1 MKISVKYAVTGALS
15 GAANG
20 FFGAGGGLFLV
31 PLLISWCGMEQK
43 RAFATSVAVI
53 FPLCAV
59 SAVIYWLKGGLP
71 IAQAVPYLL
80 GGAAGG
86 VLAGK
91 LFGRVKAD
99 WLRRAFGVLILYG
112 GIRAVLL
119 RDTGAAISPFNA
131 FLLLQGLETLSL
143 RVERHVSNA
152 LRVAA
157 FLDRHPKVKRVN
169 HPSLPGHPDHGRYQ
183 RYFPHGGGSIFTIL
197 IDGGQ
202 EEAHRFIDRLQIF
215 SLLANVADSKSLV
228 IHPASTTHAQ
238 LTPQEQAVQ
247 EIFPGTIRLSI
258 GTEHIDDLLADL
270 KQALEAV

>member
-53 FPLCAV
+53 
-59 SAVIYWLKGGLP
+59 YWLKGGLP
-71 IAQAVPYLL
+71 ITQAVPYLL

-119 RDTGAAISPFNA
+119 
-131 FLLLQGLETLSL
+131 L
-143 RVERHVSNA
+143 
-152 LRVAA
+152 
-157 FLDRHPKVKRVN
+157 
-169 HPSLPGHPDHGRYQ
+169 
-183 RYFPHGGGSIFTIL
+183 
-197 IDGGQ
+197 
-202 EEAHRFIDRLQIF
+202 
-215 SLLANVADSKSLV
+215 
-228 IHPASTTHAQ
+228 
-238 LTPQEQAVQ
+238 
-247 EIFPGTIRLSI
+247 
-258 GTEHIDDLLADL
+258 
-270 KQALEAV
+270 